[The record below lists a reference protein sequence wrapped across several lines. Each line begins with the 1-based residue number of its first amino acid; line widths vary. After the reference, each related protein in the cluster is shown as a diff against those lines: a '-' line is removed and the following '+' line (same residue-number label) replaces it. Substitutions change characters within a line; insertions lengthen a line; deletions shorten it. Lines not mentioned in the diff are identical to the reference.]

1 MGRELNTPSLS
12 LPTPHLYGTSP
23 RHSRLLLQKIGE
35 RSGELRQ
42 THPWHLDLHRGLG
55 SQKSGGRTEELKVLS
70 NTERRYFTLPENWQL
85 GLQHKQISNISMI
98 KILVPA
104 KGNILILPSKY
115 LKAVLNEIQ
124 PKSATKPGQA

>member
-1 MGRELNTPSLS
+1 MEPLQ
-12 LPTPHLYGTSP
+12 GTQDFYYK
-23 RHSRLLLQKIGE
+23 RLGKGQESWDRLIHGM
-35 RSGELRQ
+35 
-42 THPWHLDLHRGLG
+42 DLHRGLG
-55 SQKSGGRTEELKVLS
+55 AQKSGGRTEE
-70 NTERRYFTLPENWQL
+70 LPENWQL